1 MRGEI
6 ATGKG
11 RQRRGNWV
19 REMGRG
25 EMGKGRGEGQRGG
38 GVGARRG
45 RISQMECLAGHRL

>member
-6 ATGKG
+6 AMGKG

-25 EMGKGRGEGQRGG
+25 EMGKGRGEGQWGG